1 MAAHGLPAFYPTS
14 TCACSGDM
22 VSGWVCVPSTERP
35 LPVDCGPGW
44 FERRWRQLIAPVHEA
59 RVPYAITLGNH
70 E

>member
-1 MAAHGLPAFYPTS
+1 
-14 TCACSGDM
+14 M

-44 FERRWRQLIAPVHEA
+44 YERRWRQLIAPGHEA
-59 RVPYAITLGNH
+59 GLPYAIILGNH